1 MGKNEVLKRKYGFLN
16 PMIRTGSL
24 VVGKVGVVGI
34 CLNSTSCKHSSELC
48 LQIAKIEM
56 NLNDPTAFFP
66 MKFWQRTHLS
76 SELPYN

>member
-1 MGKNEVLKRKYGFLN
+1 ME
-16 PMIRTGSL
+16 
-24 VVGKVGVVGI
+24 VVGI

-56 NLNDPTAFFP
+56 NLNDLTAFFP

>member
-1 MGKNEVLKRKYGFLN
+1 M
-16 PMIRTGSL
+16 
-24 VVGKVGVVGI
+24 GKVGVVGI
-34 CLNSTSCKHSSELC
+34 CLHSTSCKHSSELC